1 MLQPQNKDQL
11 RAISKA
17 DWLSTAAAN
26 IVRDLAN
33 GHSSEQ
39 VAKSLKEVQLLN
51 VEAAQTRKEVI
62 FAGGIS

>member
-1 MLQPQNKDQL
+1 M
-11 RAISKA
+11 
-17 DWLSTAAAN
+17 STAAAK
-26 IVRDLAN
+26 IVRDLTN

-39 VAKSLKEVQLLN
+39 VAKSIKEFQILN